1 MIRWSDFFLE
11 KLAEERSQSEQE
23 KKERE
28 LFRRF
33 QSMGDPLALQ
43 QLLLLYKSTLEL
55 SAKES
60 GLTSAVGADIAYQMA
75 QNEFIHIAK
84 NKLNLNNRSSKP
96 NSYIR
101 TALTQAL
108 ANQAKD
114 NRPGAIRTSQ
124 SLERYSDFIRIAE
137 NQIKRQNGGL
147 NPSDEEVYSYVKN
160 IMKKGGRGFTRDVV
174 KRLREEYSFKE
185 LSGSMQF
192 GNRDGKS
199 TAENLTYGEVFAN
212 MGQKTPQQLIDEA
225 DTEKTVAKEIDAF
238 TTSPAERRYLRQ
250 IYKMGI
256 YKNINISRNNASLN
270 NGITN
275 YKGLQLEKAFQNHL
289 KKKGII

>member
-11 KLAEERSQSEQE
+11 KLAAERSQSEQE

-147 NPSDEEVYSYVKN
+147 NGYSYAPLLP
-160 IMKKGGRGFTRDVV
+160 GF
-174 KRLREEYSFKE
+174 
-185 LSGSMQF
+185 LSALTPERASVASMW
-192 GNRDGKS
+192 
-199 TAENLTYGEVFAN
+199 V
-212 MGQKTPQQLIDEA
+212 
-225 DTEKTVAKEIDAF
+225 
-238 TTSPAERRYLRQ
+238 
-250 IYKMGI
+250 
-256 YKNINISRNNASLN
+256 
-270 NGITN
+270 
-275 YKGLQLEKAFQNHL
+275 
-289 KKKGII
+289 